1 MAESDQSLT
10 RLLWFCAGAK
20 PEILARPECAT
31 ETPKYTVIGTT
42 ILLTAAFAAISATF
56 AFHLVF
62 ESLTI
67 SVLLGLLW
75 GSFILNMD
83 RLIVL
88 TIKSRSTQTQQAP
101 TRTLVIGNEKP
112 SKGRK
117 RSP

>member
-1 MAESDQSLT
+1 MLLSAYRHKERANSPNPALMAQSDQSFT
-10 RLLWFCAGAK
+10 RFLWFCAGAK

-42 ILLTAAFAAISATF
+42 ILLTAAFAALSGTF

-75 GSFILNMD
+75 GFFILNLD
-83 RLIVL
+83 RLF
-88 TIKSRSTQTQQAP
+88 
-101 TRTLVIGNEKP
+101 
-112 SKGRK
+112 
-117 RSP
+117 